1 MRWIGLT
8 GGIATGKSTVS
19 NWLKAHGYAVID
31 ADELARLVVAPGSEG
46 LRQIVSH
53 FGAEI
58 LDDDGNLDRRKLGAL
73 VFADR
78 EKLADLEGMIHPLV
92 QAQVQSLRDRYE
104 REGREFVFYDVPLL
118 YEKKLQDQF
127 DHIIVV
133 AADEEIQKSRM
144 RARDAL
150 SENEIEA
157 RLRSQLPMAE
167 KIKVAH
173 SIVENNGSREELE
186 RRLTQLVKQLRN

>member
-19 NWLKAHGYAVID
+19 NWLRTQGYAVID

>member
-19 NWLKAHGYAVID
+19 NWLKTHGYAVID

-78 EKLADLEGMIHPLV
+78 EKLLDLENMIHPLV
-92 QAQVQSLRDRYE
+92 QAQVQSMRNRYE

-133 AADEEIQKSRM
+133 HADEETQKARM

-150 SENEIEA
+150 SENEIES
-157 RLRSQLPMAE
+157 RLRNQLPMAE

-173 SIVENNGSREELE
+173 SVVDNNGSREDLE
-186 RRLTQLVKQLRN
+186 RRLIELVKQLRN

>member
-157 RLRSQLPMAE
+157 RLKSQLPMSE

-173 SIVENNGSREELE
+173 SVVENNGTREELE
-186 RRLTQLVKQLRN
+186 TKLLQLVKSLRN

>member
-19 NWLKAHGYAVID
+19 NWLKAKGYAVID

-58 LDDDGNLDRRKLGAL
+58 LDDDGNLDRRRLGAL

-78 EKLADLEGMIHPLV
+78 EKLLDLENMIHPLV
-92 QAQVQSLRDRYE
+92 QAQVQSLRNRYE
-104 REGREFVFYDVPLL
+104 REGKEFVFYDVPLL

-133 AADEEIQKSRM
+133 AADEEIQKARM

-150 SENEIEA
+150 NENEIES
-157 RLRSQLPMAE
+157 RLKSQLPMSE

-173 SIVENNGSREELE
+173 SVVENNGTREELE
-186 RRLTQLVKQLRN
+186 TKLLQLVKSLRN